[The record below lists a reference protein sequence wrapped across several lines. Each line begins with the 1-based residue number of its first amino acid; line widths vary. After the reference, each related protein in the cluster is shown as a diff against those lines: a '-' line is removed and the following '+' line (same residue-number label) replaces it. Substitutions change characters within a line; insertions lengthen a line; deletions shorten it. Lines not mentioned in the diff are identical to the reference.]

1 MAPSMQT
8 CPECGVQL
16 PAMKMAAHKASHKGG
31 KGGSFGGKQAP
42 PFGKKK

>member
-1 MAPSMQT
+1 MAMAT
-8 CPECGVQL
+8 CPQCG
-16 PAMKMAAHKASHKGG
+16 MKMDAAKMPAHMTSHKGG